1 METLNAEQ
9 VKSLLIHVA
18 EAVIAAKEQLCEA
31 DRNIGDGDHGIGMAT
46 GFEAAREALLAQPFD
61 DVYALFSTLGRT
73 MIKTMGGASGII
85 FGLLFYAGAKNMP
98 PKAELSTADLAEIFT
113 KALAEIKFKGQAQLG
128 DKTLIDG
135 LQPMVAA
142 MQQSAEQEDGFKTLF
157 RKASAAAEQ
166 GKEASKA
173 YVARF
178 GKAKTLGERAVGYP
192 DAGCVSLTVICRAME
207 SWADGALRD

>member
-1 METLNAEQ
+1 MDTLSAEQ
-9 VKSLLIHVA
+9 VKSLLLHVA
-18 EAVIAAKEQLCEA
+18 DSVIEAKEALCDA
-31 DRNIGDGDHGIGMAT
+31 DRNIGDGDHGIGMAL
-46 GFEAAREALLAQPFD
+46 GFEAAREVLQSQEFE

-98 PKAELSTADLAEIFT
+98 PKGELSTADLSEIFA

-142 MQQSAEQEDGFKTLF
+142 MQQSASQGDDFKTLF
-157 RKASAAAEQ
+157 HKASLAAEQ
-166 GKEASKA
+166 GKETSKG
-173 YVARF
+173 YVARI
-178 GKAKTLGERAVGYP
+178 GKAKTLGDRAIGFP
-192 DAGCVSLTVICRAME
+192 DPGCVSLTVICQAME
-207 SWADGALRD
+207 RWAAQAL